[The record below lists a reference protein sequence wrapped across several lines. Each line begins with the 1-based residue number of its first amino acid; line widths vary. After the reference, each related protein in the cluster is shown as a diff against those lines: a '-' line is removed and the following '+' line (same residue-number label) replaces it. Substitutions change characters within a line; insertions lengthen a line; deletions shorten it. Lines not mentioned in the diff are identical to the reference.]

1 MLTAKTSE
9 LDKIVGFD
17 VGADDYIEKPFSPR
31 ELSARINSILRRSK
45 EPEQDDTN
53 MLSFKNIE
61 INIEKMTVKVDNKEV
76 STTKNEYD
84 ILKKIIEE
92 DGKVVSRE
100 TIMTEV
106 I

>member
-1 MLTAKTSE
+1 M
-9 LDKIVGFD
+9 IV
-17 VGADDYIEKPFSPR
+17 R
-31 ELSARINSILRRSK
+31 
-45 EPEQDDTN
+45 
-53 MLSFKNIE
+53 
-61 INIEKMTVKVDNKEV
+61 VDGNKV

-92 DGKVVSRE
+92 DGKVVTRE